1 MNPLGPPLRWIDGVQ
16 RRHRVPA
23 FVFAVVKKFGDDQGG
38 QLAALLT
45 YYGFLSVF
53 PLLLV
58 AVTVLGIVASGD
70 SSLQHRIVH
79 SALSQFPVIGS
90 NLQSNIHRLKR
101 NSPVALSIGL
111 FAALWGSL
119 GISQCAQ
126 YVMAQVW
133 SVPRISRPGF
143 LPRLGRSF
151 GLLAVVALFV
161 TSSSTLSGLAVVGG
175 HTLFATRVLG
185 VVSSAIVNT
194 AMFVCAFRILTPK
207 QIPWRA
213 LVAGG
218 VVGGVAWSVLQD
230 VGSYLVLHQLRN
242 MSQLY
247 GFFAGVLGLLWW
259 MYLGAQVVVLSAE
272 TSVVRARRLWPRS
285 LAGPPLT
292 EADRTVLVALARSE
306 ERRPEVEVDAQAR
319 AAPGPGS

>member
-1 MNPLGPPLRWIDGVQ
+1 MNPLEPPLRWIDGVQ
-16 RRHRVPA
+16 RRVRPFA
-23 FVFAVVKKFGDDQGG
+23 FAFAVVKKFGDDQGG

-70 SSLQHRIVH
+70 ASLQNRVVH

-90 NLQSNIHRLKR
+90 NLQSNIHHLRR
-101 NSPVALSIGL
+101 NSPVTLTIGVL
-111 FAALWGSL
+111 AALWGSL

-133 SVPRISRPGF
+133 SVPRIERPGF
-143 LPRLGRSF
+143 LPRLGRSA
-151 GLLAVVALFV
+151 GLLGVAALVVA
-161 TSSSTLSGLAVVGG
+161 SSSTLSGLAVVGG
-175 HTLFATRVLG
+175 DTSLATRVLG
-185 VVSSAIVNT
+185 IASSAVVNS
-194 AMFVCAFRILTPK
+194 AMFVAAFRILTPR
-207 QIPWRA
+207 QVPWRA
-213 LVAGG
+213 LVTGG
-218 VVGGVAWSVLQD
+218 LVGGVAWSVLQD
-230 VGSYLVLHQLRN
+230 VGSYLVLHQLRH

-259 MYLGAQVVVLSAE
+259 MYLGAQVFVLSAE
-272 TSVVRARRLWPRS
+272 VSVVRARRLWPRS

-306 ERRPEVEVDAQAR
+306 VRRPEVAVEALDR
-319 AAPGPGS
+319 PGPGPAR